1 MSRKIL
7 IHKDQARIIR
17 GNIKRNI
24 IPDRTLE
31 NLTFRCTFFPFNQG
45 NWLVVLLVR
54 IQSSQLVC
62 HWENPWQLC
71 SLSLSLLY
79 LFLYWSF
86 SNLIDPFQWTFKK
99 RWATIQAN
107 LFFSSKEAKKIKNI
121 VYLMIFVKDVV
132 QVHKQSFNEVHERL
146 KWWITLTG

>member
-45 NWLVVLLVR
+45 NWLVVLLVK

-71 SLSLSLLY
+71 SLSLSYIFSFIDRFQTSLIHSNEHLKKGELLY
-79 LFLYWSF
+79 KPISF
-86 SNLIDPFQWTFKK
+86 S
-99 RWATIQAN
+99 
-107 LFFSSKEAKKIKNI
+107 
-121 VYLMIFVKDVV
+121 V
-132 QVHKQSFNEVHERL
+132 QRRL
-146 KWWITLTG
+146 KKLKILSTQWSLSKMWSKCINNHLTRFMKDWSDG